1 LRLHVKMLG
10 YCDIM
15 ENLNISLNYHQTGIL
30 RQRTEDVE
38 LKKYC
43 LTLLEN
49 FGSLRYTRHTLEKI
63 DAELRAEIAKLGGNP
78 ILEDV
83 MDQMLNWKSGTS
95 GKHTEE

>member
-1 LRLHVKMLG
+1 MLG
-10 YCDIM
+10 YCDIL
-15 ENLNISLNYHQTGIL
+15 ENLNIILDYQQSGIL

-38 LKKYC
+38 LKKYF

-63 DAELRAEIAKLGGNP
+63 DAEIRAEIAKLGGNP

-83 MDQMLNWKSGTS
+83 MDQMLNWKCGTS
-95 GKHTEE
+95 GQQMEK